1 MIGQYVLLLLTVVGG
16 AIAGG
21 VAIGC
26 KTIREWSWMVV
37 VGVLTFLG
45 AAAMLA
51 VVSPRVPGNIGSR
64 SSGTLSPPGTLRVV
78 AANEQTLR

>member
-1 MIGQYVLLLLTVVGG
+1 MIGQYVLLLLTVVVA

-26 KTIREWSWMVV
+26 QTIREWSWMVV
-37 VGVLTFLG
+37 VGVLIFLG

-51 VVSPRVPGNIGSR
+51 VVSPRVPGNIRSP
-64 SSGTLSPPGTLRVV
+64 SSGILRPLGTLRVV
-78 AANEQTLR
+78 SARRS

>member
-16 AIAGG
+16 AVAGG

-37 VGVLTFLG
+37 VGVLIFLG

-51 VVSPRVPGNIGSR
+51 EVSPRLPGNIGSR
-64 SSGTLSPPGTLRVV
+64 SSGILSPPGTLRVV
-78 AANEQTLR
+78 AAKEQTLR